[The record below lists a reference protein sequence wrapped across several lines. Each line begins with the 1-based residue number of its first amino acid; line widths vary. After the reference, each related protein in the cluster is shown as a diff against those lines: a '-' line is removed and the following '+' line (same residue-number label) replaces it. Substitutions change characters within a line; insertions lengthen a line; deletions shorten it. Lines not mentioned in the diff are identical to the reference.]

1 MSLFDLIK
9 KNSAAPKCSAVIV
22 AAGSSVRM
30 GFDKL
35 KAPLG
40 SASVLLRTLRAFER
54 SESVNEIVVVTRM
67 DSVPEIAELCAKNGV
82 TKVTKVVAGGKTR
95 MESSLIGVSSVKSSA
110 KLIAI
115 HDAARPLVSEALIKR
130 TVSAAAQYMAA
141 VPVLPSTDTLKI
153 VGQDDRVVGTVDRET
168 TYRVQTPQVFDA
180 VLIKGALTKASDK
193 GMMLSDDSA
202 AMDMTGFKSYA
213 VAGEEDNI
221 KITTPRDLMIAEA
234 ILKSRGE
241 L

>member
-1 MSLFDLIK
+1 MSLFDKIL
-9 KNSAAPKCSAVIV
+9 KNGQAPKCSAVIV

-35 KAPLG
+35 SAPLG
-40 SASVLLRTLRAFER
+40 SVPVLLRTLRAFEL
-54 SESVNEIVVVTRM
+54 SDAVSEIVVVTRM
-67 DSVPEIAELCAKNGV
+67 DRVAEIADLCAQNGIS
-82 TKVTKVVAGGKTR
+82 KVSKVVAGGKTR
-95 MESSLIGVSSVKSSA
+95 MESSLIGVSSVKPSA

-115 HDAARPLVSEALIKR
+115 HDAARPLVSDALIRR
-130 TVSAAAQYMAA
+130 TVSAAAAHMAA
-141 VPVLPSTDTLKI
+141 VPVVPSTDTLKV
-153 VGQDDRVVGTVDRET
+153 VGEDDRVLGTVDRET

-180 VLIKGALTKASDK
+180 VLIKGALSKAAEK
-193 GMMLSDDSA
+193 GMALSDDSA

-221 KITTPRDLMIAEA
+221 KITTPRDLLIAEA
-234 ILKSRGE
+234 ILKDRGE

>member
-1 MSLFDLIK
+1 MSLLDLFK
-9 KNSAAPKCSAVIV
+9 KGGSAPQCSAVIV

-30 GFDKL
+30 GSDKL
-35 KAPLG
+35 AAQLG
-40 SASVLLRTLRAFER
+40 SMPVLLRTLLAFER
-54 SESVNEIVVVTRM
+54 SEYVNEIVVVTRM
-67 DSVPEIAELCAKNGV
+67 DRVSEVADLCAQNNI
-82 TKVTKVVAGGKTR
+82 TKITKVVAGGKTR
-95 MESSLIGVSSVKSSA
+95 MESSLIGVSSVKTSA

-130 TVSAAAQYMAA
+130 VVCAAAEHMAA
-141 VPVLPSTDTLKI
+141 VPVVPSTDTLKV
-153 VGQDDRVVGTVDRET
+153 VGEDERIVGTVDRET

-180 VLIKGALTKASDK
+180 ILIKGALSKAAEK
-193 GMMLSDDSA
+193 GLSLSDDSS
-202 AMDMTGFKSYA
+202 AMDMTGFKSFA

-234 ILKSRGE
+234 ILKDRGE

>member
-40 SASVLLRTLRAFER
+40 SVPVLLRTLRAFER

-95 MESSLIGVSSVKSSA
+95 MESSLIGVSSVKPGA

-141 VPVLPSTDTLKI
+141 VPVVPSTDTLKI
-153 VGQDDRVVGTVDRET
+153 IGQDDRVVGTVDRET

-180 VLIKGALTKASDK
+180 VLIKGALTKASEA
-193 GMMLSDDSA
+193 LSCDQLTLVAFSSTRDVEIEGKTIHIVSA
-202 AMDMTGFKSYA
+202 L
-213 VAGEEDNI
+213 EW
-221 KITTPRDLMIAEA
+221 L
-234 ILKSRGE
+234 LQ
-241 L
+241 

>member
-1 MSLFDLIK
+1 MSFIDLIRK
-9 KNSAAPKCSAVIV
+9 SGSSPKCSAVIV

-35 KAPLG
+35 TAKLG
-40 SASVLLRTLRAFER
+40 SASVLLRTLRVFED
-54 SESVNEIVVVTRM
+54 SEYVSEIVIVTRM
-67 DSVPEIAELCAKNGV
+67 DRVSEIADLCAENGIH
-82 TKVTKVVAGGKTR
+82 KVSKVVAGGKTR

-115 HDAARPLVSEALIKR
+115 HDAARPLLSGELIKR
-130 TVSAAAQYMAA
+130 CVCSAAEHMAA
-141 VPVLPSTDTLKI
+141 VPVVPSTDTLKA
-153 VGQDDRVVGTVDRET
+153 VGEDSRVIGTVDRET

-180 VLIKGALTKASDK
+180 VLIKGALTKAAEK
-193 GMMLSDDSA
+193 GLALSDDSA
-202 AMDMTGFKSYA
+202 AMEMTGFKSYA

-234 ILKSRGE
+234 ILQNRGE

>member
-1 MSLFDLIK
+1 MSLFDKILK
-9 KNSAAPKCSAVIV
+9 SGAAPKCSAVIV

-35 KAPLG
+35 SAPLG
-40 SASVLLRTLRAFER
+40 SMPVLLRTLRAFDR
-54 SESVNEIVVVTRM
+54 SDSVGEIVVVTRM
-67 DSVPEIAELCAKNGV
+67 DKVAEIADLCAKNGIA
-82 TKVTKVVAGGKTR
+82 KVSKVVAGGKTR
-95 MESSLIGVSSVKSSA
+95 MESSLIGVSSVKPSA

-115 HDAARPLVSEALIKR
+115 HDAARPLVSEALIRR
-130 TVSAAAQYMAA
+130 TVCAAAEHMAA
-141 VPVLPSTDTLKI
+141 VPVVPSTDTLKV
-153 VGQDDRVVGTVDRET
+153 VGKDDRVVGTVDRET

-180 VLIKGALTKASDK
+180 VLIKGALSKAAEK
-193 GMMLSDDSA
+193 GMTLSDDSA

-234 ILKSRGE
+234 ILKDRGE